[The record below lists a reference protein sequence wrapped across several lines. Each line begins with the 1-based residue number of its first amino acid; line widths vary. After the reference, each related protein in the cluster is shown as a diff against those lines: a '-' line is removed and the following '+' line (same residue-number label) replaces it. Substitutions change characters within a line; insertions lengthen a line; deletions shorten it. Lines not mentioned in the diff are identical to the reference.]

1 MSASATV
8 SARSSNE
15 ASSGLLSIVISTS
28 PGAGITLAEE
38 IRLAKPALLYGD
50 KVTLYSPTAAML
62 LSVGHIAEL
71 DDDGLMTFL
80 EAVGPSL
87 GPAAPTLFAQFRA
100 LATKRHRTRQ
110 ELQALGQMKRALRQM
125 AMEIG
130 ERYEELLEDAGAA
143 ELIPAIEAGLVEI
156 DPIVMDEHVGDDD
169 ILIKSYMDKLKSLL
183 VARTSY
189 PLFDED
195 TGTLVRAA
203 VGEGMFDL
211 GATAKRR
218 GKQAAT
224 ATDYITRVP
233 AFPGATIAEVLDIR
247 SESPSRS
254 CASSTVADLSREVE
268 AAAHD
273 EDFAAEVA
281 DLYVTEVEPVLLEL
295 REAVETNTY
304 LRQLLGKVSSD
315 AKTFIAGPAVLTLGL
330 IGWTELSAV
339 VAAGVTTGAAATA
352 AAAEAAVAKRQG
364 KRQRPREAS
373 CSSCTRPRSCWRPS
387 REGHDGR
394 SALAAHVAVDDRPLQ
409 VMVSTAGSAGTL
421 PGYCARTRGVG
432 RCRRGEHRQAVP
444 AVVSDNEPDRFEP
457 VQAPADLRVRCSQ
470 ASPSLWIPA
479 VCSNRPRPVLEFGE
493 QLLHPDDA
501 RRSASRTSSTSCV
514 STNSRPAGVELTWP
528 PPSSMKHERD
538 EDTDVAV
545 CGRERLDLRE
555 LLLESAE

>member
-247 SESPSRS
+247 SELAKPLVRFRS
-254 CASSTVADLSREVE
+254 AVADLSREVE

-364 KRQRPREAS
+364 KREAE
-373 CSSCTRPRSCWRPS
+373 RS
-387 REGHDGR
+387 
-394 SALAAHVAVDDRPLQ
+394 
-409 VMVSTAGSAGTL
+409 
-421 PGYCARTRGVG
+421 
-432 RCRRGEHRQAVP
+432 
-444 AVVSDNEPDRFEP
+444 
-457 VQAPADLRVRCSQ
+457 
-470 ASPSLWIPA
+470 
-479 VCSNRPRPVLEFGE
+479 
-493 QLLHPDDA
+493 QLFLLYQ
-501 RRSASRTSSTSCV
+501 TQ
-514 STNSRPAGVELTWP
+514 
-528 PPSSMKHERD
+528 
-538 EDTDVAV
+538 
-545 CGRERLDLRE
+545 E
-555 LLLESAE
+555 LLAP